1 MASVNKVVIIGNLG
15 ADPEVRQGAGGD
27 SICTLSVATSERF
40 LDRRGQQQEHTEWH
54 RVVLFRRLA
63 EVAGEYLT
71 KGSSVYIEGK
81 IKTRRWQD
89 DQGQDR
95 YTTEIQALEM
105 KMLDR
110 NRSENGARREEPRR
124 VEARPVAATA
134 TGLGPDIDLDTLPF

>member
-15 ADPEVRQGAGGD
+15 SDPEVRHGAGGD
-27 SICTLSVATSERF
+27 AICTLSVATSERF

-71 KGSSVYIEGK
+71 KGSSVYIDGK

-89 DQGQDR
+89 NQGQDR
-95 YTTEIQALEM
+95 YTTEIQALDM

-110 NRSENGARREEPRR
+110 NRNDQSLRRDDPRKIGAEP
-124 VEARPVAATA
+124 PGATPIG
-134 TGLGPDIDLDTLPF
+134 TVVDIDLEELPF